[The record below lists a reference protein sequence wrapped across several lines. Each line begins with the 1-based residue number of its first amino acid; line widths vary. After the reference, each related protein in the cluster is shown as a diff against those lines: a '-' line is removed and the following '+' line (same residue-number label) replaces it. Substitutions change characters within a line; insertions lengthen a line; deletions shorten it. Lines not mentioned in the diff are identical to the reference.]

1 MDQQK
6 KYIYFISLVA
16 TVGGFLFGFDT
27 AVIAGAIGFL
37 KDHFQLNALEE
48 GWAVSAVL
56 VGCIFGAG
64 FSGIISDRYGRK
76 RVLFISAALFFISAI
91 GAAWPNTI
99 TQFAVARFIGGL
111 GIGAASVISPLYI
124 AEIAPAQI
132 RGRLVSLNQMAIVT
146 GILIAYAVDWAFAD
160 LGPTNWRWMFG
171 SAALP
176 AIIFIALLMTVPE
189 SPRWLL
195 KMGCDREAILILTR
209 VNGAQEAQHESVS
222 IRETLALES
231 GSLKQLLQPGL
242 RLALIVGIILAILQQ
257 VTGINSVIY
266 YAPRI
271 FEHAGF
277 ARGSALLQS
286 VIVGLV
292 NMIFAWVAILFVD
305 KIGRKPLLLL
315 GSLGMGFSLFL
326 MGLSFYFKWFSGP
339 WVLIMVMLY
348 IAFFAMTLGPIV
360 WVVIAEIFPTRIR
373 GRAMSISTVALWIAC
388 FIVSLTFPIMA
399 DHLSESV
406 TFWIYASMN
415 GVCFLFVR
423 WFVPETK
430 NKTLEQIEKTWV

>member
-6 KYIYFISLVA
+6 RYVYSISLVA

-37 KDHFQLNALEE
+37 KDHFQLNALQE

-56 VGCIFGAG
+56 VGCIVGAG
-64 FSGIISDRYGRK
+64 FSGGISDRYGRK
-76 RVLFISAALFFISAI
+76 RVLYLSAALFLISAI
-91 GAAWPNTI
+91 GAALPHSI

-111 GIGAASVISPLYI
+111 GIGAASLISPLYI
-124 AEIAPAQI
+124 AEVAPARI

-146 GILIAYAVDWAFAD
+146 GILIAYAVDWSFAD
-160 LGPTNWRWMFG
+160 IGPTNWRWMFG

-176 AIIFIALLMTVPE
+176 AIAFTLLLLIVPE

-195 KMGCDREAILILTR
+195 KMSRQDEALLVLTR
-209 VNGAQEAQHESVS
+209 VNGAREAEREARS
-222 IRETLALES
+222 IRATLAEES
-231 GSLKQLLQPGL
+231 GSLQQLLQPGL
-242 RLALIVGIILAILQQ
+242 RTALLVGIALAILQQ
-257 VTGINSVIY
+257 VTGINTVIY

-286 VIVGLV
+286 VITGLV
-292 NMIFAWVAILFVD
+292 NMLFTWVAILSVD
-305 KIGRKPLLLL
+305 RIGRKPLLLL

-326 MGLSFYFKWFSGP
+326 TGLAFHLRWFGGP

-348 IAFFAMTLGPIV
+348 IAFFAMTLGPVV
-360 WVVIAEIFPTRIR
+360 WVVMAEIFPTRIR
-373 GRAMSISTVALWIAC
+373 GRAMSIATVALWAAC
-388 FIVSLTFPIMA
+388 FIVSLTFPLMA
-399 DHLSESV
+399 DHLSESL
-406 TFWIYASMN
+406 TFWIYAAMN
-415 GVCFLFVR
+415 GICFFFVK

-430 NKTLEQIEKTWV
+430 NKSLEEIEHTWR

>member
-6 KYIYFISLVA
+6 RYVYYISLVA

-37 KDHFQLNALEE
+37 KEHFQLNSLQE

-64 FSGIISDRYGRK
+64 FSGTVSDRYGRK
-76 RVLFISAALFFISAI
+76 RVLFLSAILFLISAI
-91 GAAWPNTI
+91 GAALPQSV

-111 GIGAASVISPLYI
+111 GIGAASLISPLYI
-124 AEIAPAQI
+124 AEVAPARI

-146 GILIAYAVDWAFAD
+146 GILIAYAVDWGFAGF
-160 LGPTNWRWMFG
+160 GPGNWRWMFG
-171 SAALP
+171 SAAVP
-176 AIIFIALLMTVPE
+176 AVVFTLLLLAVPE

-195 KMGCDREAILILTR
+195 KSGRDNQALEVLTR
-209 VNGAQEAQHESVS
+209 VNGREKAQQEARS
-222 IRETLALES
+222 IRATLSEES
-231 GSLKQLLQPGL
+231 GSLQQLFQPGL
-242 RLALIVGIILAILQQ
+242 RTALLAGICLAILQQ
-257 VTGINSVIY
+257 VTGINTVIY

-277 ARGSALLQS
+277 GRGSALLQS
-286 VIVGLV
+286 VITGLV
-292 NMIFAWVAILFVD
+292 NMLFTWVAILGVD
-305 KIGRKPLLLL
+305 RIGRKPLLLM
-315 GSLGMGFSLFL
+315 GSVGMGTSLIL
-326 MGLSFYFKWFSGP
+326 MGLAFHLHWFSGP

-348 IAFFAMTLGPIV
+348 IAFFAMTLGPVV

-373 GRAMSISTVALWIAC
+373 GRAMSISTVALWSAC
-388 FIVSLTFPIMA
+388 FIVSLTFPVMA
-399 DHLSESV
+399 DHLSESL
-406 TFWIYASMN
+406 TFWIYAAMN
-415 GVCFLFVR
+415 GLCFLFVK

-430 NKTLEQIEKTWV
+430 NKTLEEIEHTWR